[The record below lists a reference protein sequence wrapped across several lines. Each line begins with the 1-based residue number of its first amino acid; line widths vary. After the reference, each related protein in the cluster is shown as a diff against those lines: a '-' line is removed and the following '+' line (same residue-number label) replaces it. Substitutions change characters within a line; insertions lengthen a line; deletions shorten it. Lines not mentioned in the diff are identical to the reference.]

1 MRIKKIIKII
11 GRVFITLKQEN
22 ERIIGQSVLI
32 VDNGY
37 SWLGHLVS
45 GIERIKK
52 GFPRAKISVLTF
64 EQRKSDLQKDFSGLN
79 YIHPSQRLKPKR
91 YQIAL
96 QMLMMREK
104 KFDLIVLSSL
114 DISSLIAAL
123 LFLKSKV
130 VLYNQW
136 GQWWFLR
143 LRNIN
148 EIFKVAY
155 VKKKV
160 KFNFKSLPRRI
171 GLSFVLLQRKDEK
184 VLKHS
189 ILIVDNGYVLFEQI
203 KCAIQRIKESLPE
216 AKISVLALEQREEL
230 KDNFPNLEI
239 ITPNKYIIK
248 AFPIIRDMLRL
259 RRNRYDY
266 IILLSLE
273 IMPIFASIFFM
284 NSKVILYNQWHQWW
298 LLKPKSMK
306 RFLTTIPQF
315 IFNVIVFIYLLI
327 SVSWI
332 FLKRSFNLFR
342 FSLLRKSL

>member
-1 MRIKKIIKII
+1 M
-11 GRVFITLKQEN
+11 
-22 ERIIGQSVLI
+22 
-32 VDNGY
+32 
-37 SWLGHLVS
+37 
-45 GIERIKK
+45 
-52 GFPRAKISVLTF
+52 
-64 EQRKSDLQKDFSGLN
+64 
-79 YIHPSQRLKPKR
+79 
-91 YQIAL
+91 
-96 QMLMMREK
+96 
-104 KFDLIVLSSL
+104 
-114 DISSLIAAL
+114 
-123 LFLKSKV
+123 
-130 VLYNQW
+130 
-136 GQWWFLR
+136 R